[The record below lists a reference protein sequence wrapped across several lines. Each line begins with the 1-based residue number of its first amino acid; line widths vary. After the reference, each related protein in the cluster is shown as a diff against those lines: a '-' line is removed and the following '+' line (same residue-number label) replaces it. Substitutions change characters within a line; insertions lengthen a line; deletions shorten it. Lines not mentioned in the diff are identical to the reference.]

1 MSVTPSR
8 APEAEP
14 PVPMSEPATI
24 RAATAA
30 DLAAI
35 VKTLQRAFAEYDRRL
50 EPQPGALRETGAT
63 LRSRAVPHGAAVA
76 VAGGHV
82 IGCVLFERR
91 GRELYLGRLAVVP
104 EWRGRGI
111 ARLLVEHVEHEAR
124 AAGAAAVT
132 LNVRVAL
139 PENITLFSRLGY
151 HEVGRLAHKGFS
163 DPTFLVMMKKTAG

>member
-14 PVPMSEPATI
+14 PVPMREPATI

-35 VKTLQRAFAEYDRRL
+35 VKTLQRAFAANDGRL
-50 EPQPGALRETGAT
+50 QPQQSALRETAAT
-63 LRSRAVPHGAAVA
+63 LRSRVVPHGAAVA
-76 VAGGHV
+76 VGGGSIV
-82 IGCVLFERR
+82 GCVLFERR

-111 ARLLVEHVEHEAR
+111 ARRLVDHVEHEAR

-139 PENITLFSRLGY
+139 PENIALFSRLGY
-151 HEVGRLAHKGFS
+151 REAGHLAQH
-163 DPTFLVMMKKTAG
+163 DPSAPELLVMTKHLD